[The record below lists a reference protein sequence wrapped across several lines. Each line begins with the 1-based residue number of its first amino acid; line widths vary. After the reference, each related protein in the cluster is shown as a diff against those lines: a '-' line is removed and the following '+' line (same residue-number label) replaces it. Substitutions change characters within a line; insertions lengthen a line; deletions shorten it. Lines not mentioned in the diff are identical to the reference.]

1 MQYMEFDSRE
11 NKNGKAN
18 GNGFTPFLTLKAG
31 ANRVRFLG
39 RVVEFLKEPFK
50 PGEKPL
56 RRFLAHVLHEGRLH
70 LLDMAPTIYDAL
82 ALYANGDGQR
92 ISGPNAPE
100 FIIGRQGEML
110 NSRYS
115 VMPGDPSPLPP
126 DLDIER
132 LDAELWK
139 TADRLEKKAIKSSSV
154 EPADAHAF

>member
-1 MQYMEFDSRE
+1 MQYMEFACRE

-18 GNGFTPFLTLKAG
+18 GNGLTPFLTLKAG
-31 ANRVRFLG
+31 ANRVRFVG

-56 RRFLAHVLHEGRLH
+56 RRFLAHVFHDGRLH

-82 ALYANGDGQR
+82 ALFADGDGQR

-115 VMPGDPSPLPP
+115 VMSGEPAPLPP
-126 DLDIER
+126 ELDIER

-139 TADRLEKKAIKSSSV
+139 TAERLEKKAAKSSGA
-154 EPADAHAF
+154 ELAEARAL